1 MIDRRMITQFLV
13 NFMSPKASAQMRSQ
27 IADALSKILQF
38 SNEDRAALGLKPI
51 EGSVAPVMP
60 AAATLTIADKL
71 VSYFLLDE

>member
-38 SNEDRAALGLKPI
+38 SNEDRA
-51 EGSVAPVMP
+51 
-60 AAATLTIADKL
+60 
-71 VSYFLLDE
+71 